1 MSYRYMRMIVF
12 FDLPTITVQDRK
24 NYIKFRKFLIKEGF
38 VMMQESVY
46 SKLTLNKSI
55 TQSIKE
61 KIYKNK
67 PPDGIVQLLV
77 ITEKQFSSMEYIIGN
92 KTYKNL
98 DDTERLIILW
108 FYQFMELKLKLIL
121 KKI

>member
-24 NYIKFRKFLIKEGF
+24 NYLKFRKFLIKEGF
-38 VMMQESVY
+38 IMMQESVY

-55 TQSIKE
+55 TQSIKD

-98 DDTERLIILW
+98 DDTERLIIL
-108 FYQFMELKLKLIL
+108 
-121 KKI
+121 